1 MHLYSHAEVLFAGKT
16 FFEGSGESRMS
27 ASQDKKRR
35 SDERVLGTERRQVAS
50 QKEAKERKQSKIKWT
65 VGTVIVVLLVVAI
78 LLGNSSLFYTAR
90 PALQVGDVKYSSAE
104 VNYAYRT
111 AYLSFCNQY
120 SSILSSIGFDTKKP
134 LDEQKCTISE
144 EFDTWDDYFKNAAK
158 QNLVQVTA
166 LCDAAKK
173 AGITLDEDD
182 QHEVDEQF
190 SYIELSAKQY
200 KYSSVSKYLQAVY
213 GNGVTK
219 KVARHMLELSQLA
232 SKYSQQQYDSY
243 TYTDEQIA
251 ENYAENKNSY
261 DVFNYQCYLVQ
272 AATEETTGADGNT
285 STATTDAT
293 MAAAKATADKIAAAT
308 HDADSFAAA
317 VTANVPATTA
327 ADGKTTT
334 PSVTSNTNAKGSSV
348 SSAPYAEWLYSAE
361 RTANNVTVVEQENTG
376 YYVVLFQS
384 RDDNSYNTVSA
395 RHILI
400 KAEDSDND
408 GTYSDD
414 DKQKAKASIDDVY
427 ERWMQSDQTEDDFAQ
442 LANSF
447 SQDSGS
453 NTKGGLYEHI
463 YKGQMVQEF
472 NDFCFDP
479 ARKPGDVGMVF
490 NESDSYCGY
499 HLVYFVG
506 QGERY
511 CDYLADQ
518 ALRSADFEK
527 WESAFF
533 NDWSATELNGMKYVG

>member
-1 MHLYSHAEVLFAGKT
+1 
-16 FFEGSGESRMS
+16 MS

-35 SDERVLGTERRQVAS
+35 TDERALGMERRQVAS

-65 VGTVIVVLLVVAI
+65 VGSIIVVLLVVAI

-120 SSILSSIGFDTKKP
+120 GSYLTYVKLDTSKP
-134 LDEQKCTISE
+134 LDEQECGISD
-144 EFDTWDDYFKNAAK
+144 EFDTWDDYFRDAAEK
-158 QNLVQVTA
+158 NLVQVTA
-166 LCDAAKK
+166 LCDAAEK
-173 AGITLDEDD
+173 AGVSLDEDD

-190 SYIELSAKQY
+190 SYIELAAKQY
-200 KYSSVSKYLQAVY
+200 KYNSVSKYLQAAY

-219 KVARHMLELSQLA
+219 KVVRHMLELSQLA
-232 SKYSQQQYDSY
+232 TKYSQQRYDSY
-243 TYTDEQIA
+243 TYTPEQIA
-251 ENYAENKNSY
+251 ASYAENKNSY
-261 DVFNYQCYLVQ
+261 DTFNYQYYFVK
-272 AATEETTGADGNT
+272 ADTEDTTDDDGNT
-285 STATTDAT
+285 SVKTTDAT

-308 HDADSFAAA
+308 HDADSFTAA
-317 VTANVPATTA
+317 VTANVPAKESEDGTTTA
-327 ADGKTTT
+327 
-334 PSVTSNTNAKGSSV
+334 PSVTDNTDTKGSGF
-348 SSAPYAEWLYSAE
+348 SSAVYADWLYSAD
-361 RTANNVTVVEQENTG
+361 RHANDVTVVEQENSG
-376 YYVVLFQS
+376 YYVVLFES
-384 RDDNSYNTVSA
+384 RDDNTYNAVNV

-400 KAEDSDND
+400 KAEDSDSD

-414 DKQKAKASIDDVY
+414 DKKKAKDAIDDVY
-427 ERWMQSDQTEDDFAQ
+427 ERWTQSGQTEDDFAQ

-453 NTKGGLYEHI
+453 NTKGGLYENV

-479 ARKPGDVGMVF
+479 ARKPGDVGIVF

-499 HLVYFVG
+499 HLVYYVG

-511 CDYLADQ
+511 CDYLGDQ
-518 ALRSADFEK
+518 ALRTADFNE
-527 WESAFF
+527 WESTFF
-533 NDWSATELNGMKYVG
+533 DSWTSTELKGMKYVG

>member
-1 MHLYSHAEVLFAGKT
+1 MHLYPRAEARSAGKT
-16 FFEGSGESRMS
+16 KFEGSGESRMS
-27 ASQDKKRR
+27 ASQHKKRR
-35 SDERVLGTERRQVAS
+35 SDERTLGTERRQVAS

-90 PALQVGDVKYSSAE
+90 PALQVGDVKYSTAE

-120 SSILSSIGFDTKKP
+120 SSILSSIGFDTSKP

-144 EFDTWDDYFKNAAK
+144 EFDTWEDYFKDAGK
-158 QNLVQVTA
+158 QSLVQVTA
-166 LCDAAKK
+166 LCDAAEK

-182 QHEVDEQF
+182 QHAVDEQF

-243 TYTDEQIA
+243 TYTPEQIA
-251 ENYAENKNSY
+251 ANYAENKNSY
-261 DVFNYQCYLVQ
+261 DVFNYQYYFVQ
-272 AATEETTGADGNT
+272 AETEETTDADGNA
-285 STATTDAT
+285 SSAATAAT
-293 MAAAKATADKIAAAT
+293 M
-308 HDADSFAAA
+308 
-317 VTANVPATTA
+317 ANVPATTA

-334 PSVTSNTNAKGSSV
+334 PSVTVNTNTKGSSA
-348 SSAPYAEWLYSAE
+348 SSAAYADWLYSAE
-361 RTANNVTVVEQENTG
+361 RAANDVTVVEQENSG

-384 RDDNSYNTVSA
+384 RDNNDYNTVSA

-408 GTYSDD
+408 GTYSDEE
-414 DKQKAKASIDDVY
+414 KQKAKAAIDDVNV
-427 ERWMQSDQTEDDFAQ
+427 RWTQSDQTEDDFVQ
-442 LANSF
+442 LVNSF

-453 NTKGGLYEHI
+453 NSKGGLYEHI

-527 WESAFF
+527 WESTFF
-533 NDWSATELNGMKYVG
+533 DDWSATELNGMKYVG

>member
-1 MHLYSHAEVLFAGKT
+1 
-16 FFEGSGESRMS
+16 MS

-134 LDEQKCTISE
+134 LDEQKCTVSE
-144 EFDTWDDYFKNAAK
+144 EFDTWDDYFKDAAK

-243 TYTDEQIA
+243 T
-251 ENYAENKNSY
+251 
-261 DVFNYQCYLVQ
+261 
-272 AATEETTGADGNT
+272 
-285 STATTDAT
+285 ATTDAT

-317 VTANVPATTA
+317 VTENVPATTA

-334 PSVTSNTNAKGSSV
+334 PSVTVNNNAKGSSV

-384 RDDNSYNTVSA
+384 RDDNSYHTVSA

-427 ERWMQSDQTEDDFAQ
+427 ERWTQSDQTEDDFAQ

-479 ARKPGDVGMVF
+479 ARKPGDVDIVF

-527 WESAFF
+527 WESTFF

>member
-1 MHLYSHAEVLFAGKT
+1 MHLYPRAEIFFAGKT

-35 SDERVLGTERRQVAS
+35 SDERALGTERRQVAS

-166 LCDAAKK
+166 LCDAAEK

-243 TYTDEQIA
+243 TTTMCK
-251 ENYAENKNSY
+251 ENNLPIIVFDMDTNGNLKKVMSGENIGT
-261 DVFNYQCYLVQ
+261 LVH
-272 AATEETTGADGNT
+272 N
-285 STATTDAT
+285 
-293 MAAAKATADKIAAAT
+293 
-308 HDADSFAAA
+308 
-317 VTANVPATTA
+317 
-327 ADGKTTT
+327 
-334 PSVTSNTNAKGSSV
+334 
-348 SSAPYAEWLYSAE
+348 
-361 RTANNVTVVEQENTG
+361 
-376 YYVVLFQS
+376 
-384 RDDNSYNTVSA
+384 
-395 RHILI
+395 
-400 KAEDSDND
+400 
-408 GTYSDD
+408 
-414 DKQKAKASIDDVY
+414 
-427 ERWMQSDQTEDDFAQ
+427 
-442 LANSF
+442 
-447 SQDSGS
+447 
-453 NTKGGLYEHI
+453 
-463 YKGQMVQEF
+463 
-472 NDFCFDP
+472 
-479 ARKPGDVGMVF
+479 
-490 NESDSYCGY
+490 
-499 HLVYFVG
+499 
-506 QGERY
+506 
-511 CDYLADQ
+511 
-518 ALRSADFEK
+518 
-527 WESAFF
+527 
-533 NDWSATELNGMKYVG
+533 

>member
-1 MHLYSHAEVLFAGKT
+1 
-16 FFEGSGESRMS
+16 MS

-35 SDERVLGTERRQVAS
+35 SDERALGTERRQVAS

-261 DVFNYQCYLVQ
+261 DVFNYQYYLVQ

-317 VTANVPATTA
+317 VTANVPATTSD
-327 ADGKTTT
+327 DGKTTS

-384 RDDNSYNTVSA
+384 RDDNSYHTATSSSRRRTATTTARIQTTISRRPRLRSTMSMSAGRRATRPRMTSRSWPTPSA
-395 RHILI
+395 RTAARTPRAACMSTSTRVRWCRSSMTSAL
-400 KAEDSDND
+400 
-408 GTYSDD
+408 TPR
-414 DKQKAKASIDDVY
+414 ASRAMWTSSLTRAIPTAATTLCTSSV
-427 ERWMQSDQTEDDFAQ
+427 RA
-442 LANSF
+442 
-447 SQDSGS
+447 
-453 NTKGGLYEHI
+453 
-463 YKGQMVQEF
+463 
-472 NDFCFDP
+472 
-479 ARKPGDVGMVF
+479 
-490 NESDSYCGY
+490 
-499 HLVYFVG
+499 
-506 QGERY
+506 
-511 CDYLADQ
+511 
-518 ALRSADFEK
+518 
-527 WESAFF
+527 
-533 NDWSATELNGMKYVG
+533 SATATTSPIRRCARRTSRSGRARSSTTGALPSSTA

>member
-1 MHLYSHAEVLFAGKT
+1 
-16 FFEGSGESRMS
+16 MS

-35 SDERVLGTERRQVAS
+35 TDERALGTERRQVAS

-65 VGTVIVVLLVVAI
+65 VGSIIVVLLVVAI

-120 SSILSSIGFDTKKP
+120 SSYLTYVKLDTSKP
-134 LDEQKCTISE
+134 LDEQECGISD
-144 EFDTWDDYFKNAAK
+144 EFDTWDDYFRDAAEK
-158 QNLVQVTA
+158 NLVQVTA
-166 LCDAAKK
+166 LCDAAEK
-173 AGITLDEDD
+173 AGASLDEDD

-190 SYIELSAKQY
+190 SYIELAAKQY
-200 KYSSVSKYLQAVY
+200 KYNSVSKYLQAAY

-219 KVARHMLELSQLA
+219 KVVRHMLELSQLA
-232 SKYSQQQYDSY
+232 TKYSQQQYDSY
-243 TYTDEQIA
+243 TYTPEEIA
-251 ENYAENKNSY
+251 ASYAEKKDSY
-261 DVFNYQCYLVQ
+261 DTFSYQYYFVQ
-272 AATEETTGADGNT
+272 ADTEDTTDDDGNT
-285 STATTDAT
+285 SAKTTDAT

-308 HDADSFAAA
+308 HDADSFTAA
-317 VTANVPATTA
+317 VTANVPAKESEDGTTTA
-327 ADGKTTT
+327 
-334 PSVTSNTNAKGSSV
+334 PSVTDNTDTKGSGF
-348 SSAPYAEWLYSAE
+348 SSAVYADWLYSAD
-361 RTANNVTVVEQENTG
+361 RHANDVTVVEQENSG
-376 YYVVLFQS
+376 YYVVLFES
-384 RDDNSYNTVSA
+384 RNDNTYNTVNV

-400 KAEDSDND
+400 KAEDSDSD

-414 DKQKAKASIDDVY
+414 DKKKAKDAIDDVY
-427 ERWMQSDQTEDDFAQ
+427 ERWTQSDQTEDDFAQ

-453 NTKGGLYEHI
+453 NTKGGLYENV

-479 ARKPGDVGMVF
+479 ARKPGDVGIVF

-499 HLVYFVG
+499 HLVYYVG

-511 CDYLADQ
+511 CDYLGDQ
-518 ALRSADFEK
+518 ALRTADFNE
-527 WESAFF
+527 WESTFF
-533 NDWSATELNGMKYVG
+533 DGWTSTELKGMKYVG

>member
-1 MHLYSHAEVLFAGKT
+1 
-16 FFEGSGESRMS
+16 MS

-144 EFDTWDDYFKNAAK
+144 EFDTWDDYFKDAAK

-243 TYTDEQIA
+243 TYTCLL
-251 ENYAENKNSY
+251 Y
-261 DVFNYQCYLVQ
+261 
-272 AATEETTGADGNT
+272 T
-285 STATTDAT
+285 SD
-293 MAAAKATADKIAAAT
+293 
-308 HDADSFAAA
+308 
-317 VTANVPATTA
+317 A
-327 ADGKTTT
+327 AD
-334 PSVTSNTNAKGSSV
+334 
-348 SSAPYAEWLYSAE
+348 
-361 RTANNVTVVEQENTG
+361 
-376 YYVVLFQS
+376 
-384 RDDNSYNTVSA
+384 
-395 RHILI
+395 
-400 KAEDSDND
+400 
-408 GTYSDD
+408 
-414 DKQKAKASIDDVY
+414 
-427 ERWMQSDQTEDDFAQ
+427 
-442 LANSF
+442 
-447 SQDSGS
+447 
-453 NTKGGLYEHI
+453 
-463 YKGQMVQEF
+463 
-472 NDFCFDP
+472 
-479 ARKPGDVGMVF
+479 
-490 NESDSYCGY
+490 
-499 HLVYFVG
+499 
-506 QGERY
+506 
-511 CDYLADQ
+511 
-518 ALRSADFEK
+518 
-527 WESAFF
+527 
-533 NDWSATELNGMKYVG
+533 EL

>member
-1 MHLYSHAEVLFAGKT
+1 
-16 FFEGSGESRMS
+16 MS

-35 SDERVLGTERRQVAS
+35 SDERALGTERRQVAS
-50 QKEAKERKQSKIKWT
+50 QKETKARKQSKIKWT
-65 VGTVIVVLLVVAI
+65 VGTVIVVLLVAAI

-120 SSILSSIGFDTKKP
+120 SSILSSIGFDTSKP

-144 EFDTWDDYFKNAAK
+144 EFDTWDDYFKDAGK

-166 LCDAAKK
+166 LCDAAEK

-182 QHEVDEQF
+182 QHAVDEQF

-243 TYTDEQIA
+243 TYTPEQIA
-251 ENYAENKNSY
+251 ANYAENKNSY
-261 DVFNYQCYLVQ
+261 DVFNYQYFFVQ
-272 AATEETTGADGNT
+272 AETEETTDADGKA
-285 STATTDAT
+285 SSAATAAT

-334 PSVTSNTNAKGSSV
+334 PSVTVNTNTKGSSA
-348 SSAPYAEWLYSAE
+348 SSAAYADWLYSAE
-361 RTANNVTVVEQENTG
+361 RAANDVTVVEQENSG

-384 RDDNSYNTVSA
+384 RDNNDYNTVSA

-408 GTYSDD
+408 GTYSDEE
-414 DKQKAKASIDDVY
+414 KQKAKVAIDDVY
-427 ERWMQSDQTEDDFAQ
+427 ERWEKSGQTEDDFAQ
-442 LANSF
+442 LVNSF

-527 WESAFF
+527 WESTFF

>member
-1 MHLYSHAEVLFAGKT
+1 
-16 FFEGSGESRMS
+16 MS

-35 SDERVLGTERRQVAS
+35 TDERALGTERRQVAS

-65 VGTVIVVLLVVAI
+65 VGSIIVVLLVAAI
-78 LLGNSSLFYTAR
+78 LIGNSSLFYTAR
-90 PALQVGDVKYSSAE
+90 PALQVGDVKYSAAE
-104 VNYAYRT
+104 VNYAYRS
-111 AYLSFCNQY
+111 AYLTFCNQY
-120 SSILSSIGFDTKKP
+120 GSYLSYVGLDTSKA
-134 LDEQKCTISE
+134 LDEQKCGISDDY
-144 EFDTWDDYFKNAAK
+144 DTWDDYFKDAAK

-166 LCDAAKK
+166 LCDAAEK
-173 AGITLDEDD
+173 AGVTLDEDD

-200 KYSSVSKYLQAVY
+200 KYSSVGKYLQAVY

-243 TYTDEQIA
+243 TYTPEEIEA
-251 ENYAENKNSY
+251 SYAKNADTNDAY
-261 DVFNYQCYLVQ
+261 TYQYYFVQ
-272 AATEETTGADGNT
+272 AETEAATDDDGNAT
-285 STATTDAT
+285 TKTTDAT

-317 VTANVPATTA
+317 VTANVPATEG
-327 ADGKTTT
+327 ADGTSTA
-334 PSVTSNTNAKGSSV
+334 PSVTDNTETKGSSF
-348 SSAPYAEWLYSAE
+348 SSAAYSEWLYSAD
-361 RTANNVTVVEQENTG
+361 RHAGDVTVIEQENSG
-376 YYVVLFQS
+376 YYVVLFES
-384 RDDNSYNTVSA
+384 RDNNTYNTVNV

-400 KAEDSDND
+400 KAEDSDGD

-414 DKQKAKASIDDVY
+414 DKKKAKNAIDDVY
-427 ERWMQSDQTEDDFAQ
+427 KRWMQSKQTEDDFAE

-453 NTKGGLYEHI
+453 NTKGGLYENV

-479 ARKPGDVGMVF
+479 ARQPGDVGIVF

-499 HLVYFVG
+499 HLVYYVG

-511 CDYLADQ
+511 CDYLGDQ
-518 ALRSADFEK
+518 ALRTEDFNA
-527 WESAFF
+527 WQDAFF
-533 NDWSATELNGMKYVG
+533 DGWTSTELKGMKYGG